1 MLVVCLYCGGLFLRL
16 LCVVH
21 ILVYRLCT
29 LVKNLADGLVQ
40 KEKIKQNDDERVDQ
54 SEDYSVKIYADQ
66 RKLCLLGG
74 FLGYSQHIRH
84 FTSIL
89 SCCSLPEIKPG

>member
-1 MLVVCLYCGGLFLRL
+1 ME
-16 LCVVH
+16 
-21 ILVYRLCT
+21 
-29 LVKNLADGLVQ
+29 KQQ
-40 KEKIKQNDDERVDQ
+40 KEEIKQNDNERVDQ

-66 RKLCLLGG
+66 RKLSLFSCLRSR

-89 SCCSLPEIKPG
+89 SCCSLPELKAD

>member
-1 MLVVCLYCGGLFLRL
+1 MKKVVIFSGTTEGRKLAMALSGAKIEAVVCVATEYG
-16 LCVVH
+16 
-21 ILVYRLCT
+21 
-29 LVKNLADGLVQ
+29 
-40 KEKIKQNDDERVDQ
+40 KEEIKQNDDERVDQ

-89 SCCSLPEIKPG
+89 SCCSLPEIKAG